1 MAERIIESGRYKS
14 CSILVA
20 VTDWMS
26 RPNLF
31 LVSTV
36 SERTA
41 LHWERLEKKDPT
53 GRKLYWQTAVVL
65 FLWSLSRRVNLWD
78 PLMKMVS
85 VVRFQEVRETFLA
98 STLIRSHSR
107 ICWRDSCRG
116 VWNPLAKFIDTECKR
131 VLVSLYR
138 SSACVDDSTPVIMLS
153 IDMLSAI

>member
-26 RPNLF
+26 RPNPF

-36 SERTA
+36 PERTA

-65 FLWSLSRRVNLWD
+65 LLWSLRRRVNLWD
-78 PLMKMVS
+78 ALMKMVS
-85 VVRFQEVRETFLA
+85 VVRFQEVRETSSLQHWFDHILGYSGEIHA
-98 STLIRSHSR
+98 EEFEAHFQNTLIRNVNGSWFLCTAHL
-107 ICWRDSCRG
+107 
-116 VWNPLAKFIDTECKR
+116 P
-131 VLVSLYR
+131 VLM
-138 SSACVDDSTPVIMLS
+138 I
-153 IDMLSAI
+153 